1 MLLKFNEEW
10 ARSSV
15 NGALAI
21 RKDINRIVD
30 EICAQGYRNICWL
43 GIGGTWASGMQAA
56 VHMKEQSEI
65 ETWAENA
72 SEYNTTGNK
81 RVGEGTVVI
90 TSSVTGS
97 TVEVVEAVKRMQ
109 AAGAK
114 VIGNASEY
122 NTTGNKRVGE
132 GTVVITSSVT
142 GSTVEVVEA
151 VKRMQAAGAK
161 VIGFIDID
169 TTELAKL
176 VDYEIAY
183 PVNEQ
188 LKFFMVADRFMQNN
202 GEFSDCDAMYA
213 EFEAHLAQALIDVE
227 KKADAFGQEF
237 AKKHWNDPIHYFV
250 GAGNQWGATYSYA
263 MCYWEEQLWIKTK
276 SITSGEFFHG
286 MFEIIT
292 KETPVTVFIGE
303 DAQRPLSERVAKF
316 LPRICENY
324 TIIDTKDYELMG
336 ISEGYRKHISHLVMH
351 AVNNRI
357 DAYMERETRHP
368 MDIRRYYRRLDY

>member
-65 ETWAENA
+65 ETWAE
-72 SEYNTTGNK
+72 
-81 RVGEGTVVI
+81 
-90 TSSVTGS
+90 
-97 TVEVVEAVKRMQ
+97 
-109 AAGAK
+109 
-114 VIGNASEY
+114 NASEY

-263 MCYWEEQLWIKTK
+263 MCYWEEQHWLRSK
-276 SITSGEFFHG
+276 SIHAAEFFHG
-286 MFEIIT
+286 TLEIVD
-292 KETPVTVFIGE
+292 KNTPVTLFMGE
-303 DAQRPLSERVAKF
+303 DSQRPLAERVKNF
-316 LPRICENY
+316 LPRVCGNY
-324 TIIDTKDYELMG
+324 TIIDSAEYPLVG
-336 ISEGYRKHISHLVMH
+336 ISPEFRGDISHLVTH
-351 AVNNRI
+351 AVTQRI
-357 DAYMERETRHP
+357 DAHMEQINRHP
-368 MDIRRYYRRLDY
+368 MEIRRYYRQFPY

>member
-65 ETWAENA
+65 ETWAE
-72 SEYNTTGNK
+72 
-81 RVGEGTVVI
+81 
-90 TSSVTGS
+90 
-97 TVEVVEAVKRMQ
+97 
-109 AAGAK
+109 
-114 VIGNASEY
+114 NASEY

-237 AKKHWNDPIHYFV
+237 AKKHWNDPIHYL
-250 GAGNQWGATYSYA
+250 WGQ
-263 MCYWEEQLWIKTK
+263 E
-276 SITSGEFFHG
+276 TSG
-286 MFEIIT
+286 
-292 KETPVTVFIGE
+292 
-303 DAQRPLSERVAKF
+303 AQRIPMQCAIGRNSCGSRRSPSHPGSSFMVCLKS
-316 LPRICENY
+316 
-324 TIIDTKDYELMG
+324 
-336 ISEGYRKHISHLVMH
+336 SQRKH
-351 AVNNRI
+351 
-357 DAYMERETRHP
+357 
-368 MDIRRYYRRLDY
+368 RLPCS